1 MPSVNKRGD
10 TFRIMVSLG
19 YNLKGRQIR
28 KTTTFKP
35 PEGVTPGKAEKLAMA
50 FAHEFEKKCQGMAN
64 MNENIRFV
72 ELVDWYYKQIA
83 PHKLKE
89 ATMYGNRKLIDL
101 YVLPYIGHLK
111 LKDVTTAR
119 IDELF
124 NLLLKNGRTT
134 ETYRLKDSAY
144 LPKGSWRPTSRKAGV
159 TMPTLKEAVRG
170 TAVTKPT
177 AEKIAAA
184 IGKKLKDAFV
194 LEKSGG
200 GLDPQTIIRV
210 RTATSPIFSTAV
222 KKEIMFKNP
231 VTNATSPKRDEKEK
245 LFLDADGCRQLL
257 GMLDGPNNPQVGRA
271 IAMLLYTG
279 MRVGELMALRWEDV
293 FLDDA
298 ILTVK
303 HTLYRAEG
311 KYKLTSPK
319 TKSSARVIAMPP
331 QLVDILKVQKKWQEQ
346 RQKDVGQRWIDRG
359 AVFTGAFGEYMNRTY
374 LNSEFKKLLKANGLP
389 DLHVHDLRHANA
401 SLLINMG
408 VPVKVISEHLGHK
421 NTLTTENIY
430 AHIFNST
437 KAKASEAISQA
448 LTFGTEQFRPC
459 TE

>member
-28 KTTTFKP
+28 KTTTFTP

-64 MNENIRFV
+64 MNENIRFA
-72 ELVDWYYKQIA
+72 ELVDWYYEQIA

-89 ATMYGNRKLIDL
+89 NTMYGNRKLIDL

-119 IDELF
+119 VDELF
-124 NLLLKNGRTT
+124 NLLLKSGRTR
-134 ETYRLKDSAY
+134 ETYRLKDPAY
-144 LPKGSWRPTSRKAGV
+144 LPKGSWLPTTRKAGI
-159 TMPTLKEAVRG
+159 TLGTLKVAIRG
-170 TAVTKPT
+170 ETVTKET

-194 LEKSGG
+194 LEKKGG
-200 GLDPQTIIRV
+200 GLDPQTIMRV

-257 GMLDGPNNPQVGRA
+257 TMLDAPTNPQVGRA

-293 FLDDA
+293 FLGDA

-303 HTLYRAEG
+303 HTLYRADK

-331 QLVDILKVQKKWQEQ
+331 QLIELLEEQKAWQEQ
-346 RQKDVGQRWIDRG
+346 RKIDVGQRWIDRG
-359 AVFTGAFGEYMNRTY
+359 AVFTGAFGEYMNRSY
-374 LNSEFKKLLKANGLP
+374 LNSEFKKLLKANGFP

-408 VPVKVISEHLGHK
+408 IPVKVISEHLGHS

-437 KAKASEAISQA
+437 KAKASEAISKA
-448 LTFGTEQFRPC
+448 LASGMEQ
-459 TE
+459 

>member
-1 MPSVNKRGD
+1 MPSVHKRGD

-19 YNLKGRQIR
+19 YDMKGRQIR

-35 PEGVTPGKAEKLAMA
+35 PENVTPGKAEKLAVA

-64 MNENIRFV
+64 MNENIRFA
-72 ELVDWYYKQIA
+72 ELVKWYYEQIA

-89 ATMYGNRKLIDL
+89 NTLYGNKKLIDL
-101 YVLPYIGHLK
+101 YVLPNIGHLK

-119 IDELF
+119 VDELF

-134 ETYRLKDSAY
+134 ETYRLKDPSC
-144 LPKGSWRPTSRKAGV
+144 LPKGTWRPMVRKSGV
-159 TMPTLKEAVRG
+159 TLPTLREAARG
-170 TAVTKPT
+170 TPVTKPT

-184 IGKKLKDAFV
+184 IGKPLKEAFA
-194 LEKSGG
+194 LEKKGG

-210 RTATSPIFSTAV
+210 RTALSPIFSTAV

-231 VTNATSPKRDEKEK
+231 VANATSPKRDEKEK
-245 LFLDADGCRQLL
+245 LFLDTEGCKQLL
-257 GMLDGPNNPQVGRA
+257 TVLDGPTNPQIGRA

-279 MRVGELMALRWEDV
+279 MRVGELLSLHWDDV
-293 FLDDA
+293 FLKDS

-303 HTLYRAEG
+303 HTLYRTGG

-331 QLVDILKVQKKWQEQ
+331 QLIAVLKEQQAWQEQ
-346 RQKDVGQRWIDRG
+346 RKEDVAQRWIDRG

-374 LNSEFKKLLKANGLP
+374 LNSEFKKLLKENGFP
-389 DLHVHDLRHANA
+389 DLHIHDLRHANA

-421 NTLTTENIY
+421 NTMTTETIY

-437 KAKASEAISQA
+437 KARASEAISQA
-448 LTFGTEQFRPC
+448 LAGGIG
-459 TE
+459 